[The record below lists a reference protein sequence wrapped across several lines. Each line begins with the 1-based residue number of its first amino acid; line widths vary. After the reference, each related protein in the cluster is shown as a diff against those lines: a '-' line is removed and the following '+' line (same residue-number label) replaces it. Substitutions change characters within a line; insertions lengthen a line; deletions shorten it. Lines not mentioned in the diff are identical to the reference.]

1 MPAISLVI
9 VSDPICPWCFI
20 GKRRLDRALAARP
33 DHPFA
38 VEWRPFM
45 LNPDMPP
52 EGMDRRAYLEAKF
65 GGRQGAAAVYGR
77 IARTASE
84 DGLEIDFGAI
94 ARTPATL
101 DAHRLI
107 GWARAAGAD
116 HAMAEAIFAAYFQR
130 GVDIGDRDALAA
142 LAPAAGLDPA
152 ATRARLDTD
161 EDAAAVRRE
170 AAAAGEAGVDGAPT
184 FIIGGRQ
191 AVAGAQPTAFWLSA
205 IDRLSASAPAR
216 RAIS

>member
-1 MPAISLVI
+1 MTAISLVVI
-9 VSDPICPWCFI
+9 SDPICPWCFI

-45 LNPDMPP
+45 LNPDMAP

-65 GGRQGAAAVYGR
+65 GGPEGAAAVYGR
-77 IARTASE
+77 IARTAGE
-84 DGLEIDFGAI
+84 DGLALDFDAI
-94 ARTPATL
+94 ARTPSTL

-107 GWARAAGAD
+107 GWARESGAD

-152 ATRARLDTD
+152 TVRRRLDG
-161 EDAAAVRRE
+161 DADAEAVRRE
-170 AAAAGEAGVDGAPT
+170 AAAAREAGVDGAPT
-184 FIIGGRQ
+184 FIIGGRR

-205 IDRLSASAPAR
+205 IDQLGAAAQPR
-216 RAIS
+216 RATS